1 MRHTSHVPFACFASF
16 IRRQSRKNILPEEL
30 QMKFTVNKID
40 FEKAIVPVSIVA
52 QSKTA
57 ESSLNGIYLRAEN
70 KELTLY
76 CYDIEKGIKTSI
88 DADITD

>member
-1 MRHTSHVPFACFASF
+1 
-16 IRRQSRKNILPEEL
+16 
-30 QMKFTVNKID
+30 MKFTVNKID

-70 KELTLY
+70 KELTL
-76 CYDIEKGIKTSI
+76 
-88 DADITD
+88 